1 MTNRER
7 HGPLAGARPTGSVAP
22 MTTMTTMTNMTNMT
36 TMSSHR
42 LLLACGL
49 LAATAG
55 IAAAEPAGAVAEPGV
70 QQAAQPTAQPAAEEA
85 SPGQDDLDAAVDA
98 KLSAQSIDDFANVL
112 DLCKRAIKKGLAE
125 DQNRFAEDLYTDT
138 LMYRAG
144 RIVQAIYEADT
155 PDPQWPRLRSFAM
168 RDLNEVVGR
177 DPAIGDAQLMI
188 AQLESL
194 PGGNRERARTAAEKA
209 IELLPDDM
217 LQTAQA
223 HIVLGNTTDEDDREE
238 RASHYDKA
246 VELAPRDKEIRR
258 TRGLFHLL
266 TDEFAKARTDL
277 EAAIEADPEDASMQE
292 ALGLSLMMDDKLED
306 AETAFDRAIKLDPDS
321 SSALLQRA
329 RVRAMR
335 GERPEAIAD
344 LDKAVRIAPD
354 EAVPLVLR
362 ARIHQQAGDT
372 ARASADIEQV
382 LEKHPDHPAALEL
395 RGLIAA
401 ENNDYAA
408 AIGDFR
414 RLVAK
419 KPDDAVLIGQLGML
433 YLGAKQPRQAIKRFS
448 RSIELDEDNFASWRG
463 RSDAEI
469 SIGDHKAAL
478 VDLEQAL
485 KLEPADAGVLNNL
498 AWLLATSPE
507 DSIRD
512 GKRAIEL
519 AQKAC
524 EETTWKQPHIVS
536 TLAAGYAESGDF
548 DEARKYSK
556 QAVDSDA
563 SSPEVKKQLEGE
575 LASYAAEKPWR
586 EKQEQDDQ
594 PLAAQRDGDLADPE
608 LADPK
613 MPDPK
618 PSAIP
623 RTRRRPF
630 D

>member
-1 MTNRER
+1 
-7 HGPLAGARPTGSVAP
+7 
-22 MTTMTTMTNMTNMT
+22 MTTMTTMTTLF
-36 TMSSHR
+36 SHR

-55 IAAAEPAGAVAEPGV
+55 IAAAEPAGAVAEP
-70 QQAAQPTAQPAAEEA
+70 AAQPAAEPATQPAAQPIAEEA
-85 SPGQDDLDAAVDA
+85 SPGQADLDAAVDA

-125 DQNRFAEDLYTDT
+125 DQQRFAEDLYTDT

-144 RIVQAIYEADT
+144 RIVQAIYDAET

-177 DPAIGDAQLMI
+177 DPTIGDAQLMV

-194 PGGNRERARTAAEKA
+194 PGGNRERARTAATKA
-209 IELLPDDM
+209 IELLPDDK

-223 HIVLGNTTDEDDREE
+223 HVVLGNTADEDDREE

-306 AETAFDRAIKLDPDS
+306 AEAAFDRAIKLDPDS
-321 SSALLQRA
+321 SNALLQRA

-335 GERPEAIAD
+335 GDRPEAIAD

-354 EAVPLVLR
+354 EAIPLVLR

-382 LEKHPDHPAALEL
+382 LGKHPDHPAALEL

-448 RSIELDEDNFASWRG
+448 RSIEIDAKNFASWRG

-478 VDLEQAL
+478 ADLEQAL
-485 KLEPADAGVLNNL
+485 ELEPADSGVLNNL
-498 AWLLATSPE
+498 AWLLATSPD

-519 AQKAC
+519 ARKAC

-575 LASYAAEKPWR
+575 LASYMAGKPWR
-586 EKQEQDDQ
+586 EKQEQEEQ
-594 PLAAQRDGDLADPE
+594 PLAAQRDGDLADPKQ
-608 LADPK
+608 ADPK
-613 MPDPK
+613 QVELEKPAEKAVAEPK
-618 PSAIP
+618 PPAKP